1 MNHDAL
7 KSVIDAAWEIRDQ
20 LTQQTM
26 GEIRDAVN
34 TVLNQ
39 WWDKVPSKFDGWGA
53 QNSKARASAP
63 CPTASCAGPPISRPA
78 SC

>member
-34 TVLNQ
+34 TALNQ
-39 WWDKVPSKFDGWGA
+39 LDSGEARVASKGEDRRLGGA
-53 QNSKARASAP
+53 
-63 CPTASCAGPPISRPA
+63 
-78 SC
+78 